1 MKTVSVVLIA
11 VALVLF
17 PGCKSLPGYRITRVM
32 DDVETY
38 INDRPDSAL
47 AVLRALDS
55 TAVRGRGLRARYS
68 LLHPMALDKCYEDI
82 TVPGLLEDATA
93 WFSRHGSPDDRM
105 KTCYYQGR
113 IQQDNG
119 NLSAAAIA
127 FSQAEYY
134 AEEATDTHA
143 VALLYN
149 AFASIYDAVHNTQ
162 KELEYVEKELSVMKE
177 SGDPMYYSALGN
189 LAMVYHTRKDWAL
202 ADSLYQEAISHSDAY
217 PHALAI
223 YLSNYARMKLLH
235 SEKDPQG
242 AIDLLNRKREISSG
256 VLSPKEVGA
265 YAYAL
270 DLLGNR
276 KTADALIDRL
286 QALPDA
292 SRSEVVSWLYRISL
306 SRGDQTRALTYLR
319 AMLDVEYEEVVE
331 TLSDSVS
338 QALQDY
344 YFQKAQQERERKLQQ
359 GVLGLSTIVLLLLLA
374 IALLLRERRLRLERD
389 RLISIRAA
397 LEQDLR
403 EQENR
408 TEIYSS
414 ELSSRIE
421 LLRKQMQQE
430 RLDRLRNSGR
440 YGYWLWMEQNSRFSD
455 KEVVRA
461 LRKDLQEICAI
472 EQDYRA
478 LERRLDRELD
488 GLFSRLKEDLGLNGK
503 TQEERFLCFW
513 LTGLRADM
521 IAELMGITTNNVYV
535 KTHRLEERIRQ
546 LDDPDYLPLVKGKTV
561 KTPEN

>member
-1 MKTVSVVLIA
+1 MKTVSVVLIT

-17 PGCKSLPGYRITRVM
+17 PGCKSLPGYRIARVL

-68 LLHPMALDKCYEDI
+68 LLHTMALDKCYEDI

-374 IALLLRERRLRLERD
+374 IALLLRERRLSLERD

>member
-1 MKTVSVVLIA
+1 
-11 VALVLF
+11 
-17 PGCKSLPGYRITRVM
+17 
-32 DDVETY
+32 
-38 INDRPDSAL
+38 
-47 AVLRALDS
+47 
-55 TAVRGRGLRARYS
+55 
-68 LLHPMALDKCYEDI
+68 
-82 TVPGLLEDATA
+82 
-93 WFSRHGSPDDRM
+93 M

>member
-1 MKTVSVVLIA
+1 MKTVSVVLITI
-11 VALVLF
+11 ALVLF

-68 LLHPMALDKCYEDI
+68 LLHTMALDKCYEDI

-162 KELEYVEKELSVMKE
+162 KELEFVEKELSVMKE

-319 AMLDVEYEEVVE
+319 EMLDVEYEEVVE

>member
-68 LLHPMALDKCYEDI
+68 LLHTMALDKCYEDI

-535 KTHRLEERIRQ
+535 KTYRLEDRIRH
-546 LDDPDYLPLVKGKTV
+546 LNNPEYLPLLKKKPINTD
-561 KTPEN
+561 

>member
-17 PGCKSLPGYRITRVM
+17 PGCKSLPGYRITWVM

-68 LLHPMALDKCYEDI
+68 LLHTMALDKCYEDI

>member
-1 MKTVSVVLIA
+1 MKTVSVVLITI
-11 VALVLF
+11 ALVLF
-17 PGCKSLPGYRITRVM
+17 PGCKSLPGYRIARVL

-68 LLHPMALDKCYEDI
+68 LLHTMALDKCYEDI
-82 TVPGLLEDATA
+82 TVPGLLDDAIS

-162 KELEYVEKELSVMKE
+162 KELEFVEKELSVMKE

-319 AMLDVEYEEVVE
+319 EMLDVEYEEVVE

-374 IALLLRERRLRLERD
+374 IALLLRERRLSLERD